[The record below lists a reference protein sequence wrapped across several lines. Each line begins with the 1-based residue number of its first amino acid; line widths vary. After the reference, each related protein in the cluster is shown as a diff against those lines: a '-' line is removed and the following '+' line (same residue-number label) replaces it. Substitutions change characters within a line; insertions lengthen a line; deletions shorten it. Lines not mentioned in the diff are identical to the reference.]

1 MPVTRC
7 RSGGELAE
15 SRDEIDRGTTRL
27 PHMANADQS
36 SAAAHQPPN
45 AARPGTVYL
54 VGAGPGDPS
63 LITVRAWE
71 LLASCDAIV
80 HDALVPRELL
90 AGDAQLHFVGKRGG
104 DERSAR
110 QEDINAT
117 LVDLARSGKA
127 VVRLKGG
134 DPFVFG
140 RGSEEA
146 EALALA
152 NVPFEVVP
160 GVTAGIAGPAYAG
173 IPVTHRGISTAV
185 TFVTG
190 NEDPAKGGSQLDWDA
205 VARSGATIVVYMGV
219 QRLPEIA
226 ASLERAGLSPDTP
239 AAAIQWATTGAQRT
253 VDGTLSTIV
262 REVRA
267 ASLEAPVVTVIGQV
281 VALRDRIR
289 WFDRSEIRPLLG
301 RRILV
306 TRPATQA
313 STLTDSLQML
323 GAVVRELPAVR
334 IEKLD
339 PGPLRD
345 ALDRLNEYRHIV
357 FTSPNAVRI
366 VWEVLLR
373 SGRDV
378 RALSGL
384 TVSAI
389 GPATSDALLTRGIT
403 ADVTPSQYVAERLL
417 DVLSERAD
425 LMGRRVLYPA
435 AADARDALPE
445 GLRRLG
451 ASVDVVAIYRSAVD
465 PEGARQMRAVVASDS
480 VDLVTLASGA
490 AARAYADA
498 LGPDLVT
505 RVPGVSIGPVTSK
518 AARDAGIP
526 VAGEAHVSTIQGLV
540 DAVVALTAREGSD
553 RRSGAHPS
561 RARSE
566 SGAAIEA
573 PTPRR
578 SS

>member
-1 MPVTRC
+1 MY
-7 RSGGELAE
+7 
-15 SRDEIDRGTTRL
+15 
-27 PHMANADQS
+27 
-36 SAAAHQPPN
+36 
-45 AARPGTVYL
+45 AARRGTVYL
-54 VGAGPGDPS
+54 VGAGPGDPG
-63 LITVRAWE
+63 LITVRARE

-80 HDALVPRELL
+80 HDALVPREFL

-110 QEDINAT
+110 QQDINAT
-117 LVDLARSGKA
+117 LIDLARSGKA

-146 EALALA
+146 QALAA
-152 NVPFEVVP
+152 ADVPFEVVP
-160 GVTAGIAGPAYAG
+160 GVTAGIAGAAYAG
-173 IPVTHRGISTAV
+173 IPVTHRGIATAV

-205 VARSGATIVVYMGV
+205 VARSGATIVLYMGV

-253 VDGTLSTIV
+253 VDGTLATIA

-267 ASLEAPVVTVIGQV
+267 AGLEAPVLTVIGRV
-281 VALRDRIR
+281 VALRDQIR
-289 WFDRSEIRPLLG
+289 WFDRLEVRPLLG

-313 STLTDSLQML
+313 SGLSDSLRML

-334 IEKLD
+334 IEPLD
-339 PGPLRD
+339 RGPLRD
-345 ALDRLNEYRHIV
+345 ALDRLNEYGHIV

-366 VWEVLLR
+366 VWEVLLC

-384 TVSAI
+384 IVSAI
-389 GPATSDALLTRGIT
+389 GPATRDALLTRGIT
-403 ADVTPSQYVAERLL
+403 ADVTPSQYVAEGLL
-417 DVLSERAD
+417 DALARRAD
-425 LMGRRVLYPA
+425 VQGRRVLYPA
-435 AADARDALPE
+435 AADARDALPL

-465 PEGARQMRAVVASDS
+465 ADGAGQMRAVVASGS

-490 AARAYADA
+490 AARAYAGA
-498 LGPDLVT
+498 VGPDLVT
-505 RVPGVSIGPVTSK
+505 RVPGVSIGPVTSE
-518 AARDAGIP
+518 AARAAGIR
-526 VAGEAHVSTIQGLV
+526 VAGEARVSTIQGLV
-540 DAVVALTAREGSD
+540 DAVVALSASD
-553 RRSGAHPS
+553 RSGGRSSGHPS
-561 RARSE
+561 LARSE
-566 SGAAIEA
+566 SGAVIEA
-573 PTPRR
+573 PTSERG
-578 SS
+578 S

>member
-1 MPVTRC
+1 
-7 RSGGELAE
+7 
-15 SRDEIDRGTTRL
+15 
-27 PHMANADQS
+27 MANADQS
-36 SAAAHQPPN
+36 SAAARRPMK
-45 AARPGTVYL
+45 AAQPGTVYL

-117 LVDLARSGKA
+117 LIDLARSGKA

-146 EALALA
+146 EALAA
-152 NVPFEVVP
+152 ADVPFEVVP

-173 IPVTHRGISTAV
+173 IPVTHRGISTTV

-190 NEDPAKGGSQLDWDA
+190 NEDPAKGGSQIDWSA
-205 VARSGATIVVYMGV
+205 IARSAGTIVIYMGV

-226 ASLERAGLSPDTP
+226 ASLTRAGLSADTP
-239 AAAIQWATTGAQRT
+239 AAAIQWATTGGQRT
-253 VDGTLSTIV
+253 VEGTLATIAG
-262 REVRA
+262 EVRA
-267 ASLEAPVVTVIGQV
+267 AGLEAPVLTVVGGV
-281 VALRDRIR
+281 VALRRTIR
-289 WFDRSEIRPLLG
+289 WFDRTEIRPLLG

-306 TRPATQA
+306 TRPTTQA
-313 STLTDSLQML
+313 STLSDSLRML

-339 PGPLRD
+339 PRPLRE
-345 ALDRLNEYRHIV
+345 AVDRLNEYRHIV
-357 FTSPNAVRI
+357 FTSPNAVQI
-366 VWEVLLR
+366 VWDVLLC

-384 TVSAI
+384 IVSAI
-389 GPATSDALLTRGIT
+389 GPATRDALLARGIT
-403 ADVTPSQYVAERLL
+403 ADVTPTRYVAEGLL
-417 DVLSERAD
+417 EALARRAD
-425 LMGRRVLYPA
+425 VEGRRVLYPA

-465 PEGARQMRAVVASDS
+465 ADGARQMRAAVASEAI
-480 VDLVTLASGA
+480 DLVTLASGA

-498 LGPDLVT
+498 VGPDLVT
-505 RVPGVSIGPVTSK
+505 CVPGVSIGPVTSK
-518 AARDAGIP
+518 AARAAGIP

-540 DAVVALTAREGSD
+540 DAVVALSAGDRSG
-553 RRSGAHPS
+553 RRSSAHPS
-561 RARSE
+561 PASE
-566 SGAAIEA
+566 SGAGIEA
-573 PTPRR
+573 STPERGP
-578 SS
+578 

>member
-1 MPVTRC
+1 
-7 RSGGELAE
+7 
-15 SRDEIDRGTTRL
+15 
-27 PHMANADQS
+27 MANADQS
-36 SAAAHQPPN
+36 PAAARHRMK

-90 AGDAQLHFVGKRGG
+90 SGSAQLHFVGKRGG

-110 QEDINAT
+110 QEDIHAT
-117 LVDLARSGKA
+117 LIDLARSGKA

-146 EALALA
+146 EALAA
-152 NVPFEVVP
+152 ADVPFEVVP

-173 IPVTHRGISTAV
+173 IPVTHRGISTTV

-190 NEDPAKGGSQLDWDA
+190 NEDPAKSGTQVDWSA
-205 VARSGATIVVYMGV
+205 IARSAGTIVLYMGV

-226 ASLERAGLSPDTP
+226 ASLTRAGLSADTP
-239 AAAIQWATTGAQRT
+239 AAAIQWATTGEQRT
-253 VDGTLSTIV
+253 VEGTLATIAG
-262 REVRA
+262 EVRA
-267 ASLEAPVVTVIGQV
+267 AGLEAPVVTVIGRV
-281 VALRDRIR
+281 VSLRRTIR
-289 WFDRSEIRPLLG
+289 WFDRTEIRPLLG

-313 STLTDSLQML
+313 SALSDSLRML

-334 IEKLD
+334 IERLD
-339 PGPLRD
+339 PGPLRE

-357 FTSPNAVRI
+357 FTSPNAVQM
-366 VWEVLLR
+366 VWDVLLC

-384 TVSAI
+384 VVSAI
-389 GPATSDALLTRGIT
+389 GPATRDALLTRGII
-403 ADVTPSQYVAERLL
+403 ADVTPTRFVAEGLL
-417 DVLSERAD
+417 EALSERAD
-425 LMGRRVLYPA
+425 LAERRVLYPA

-465 PEGARQMRAVVASDS
+465 ADGARQMRAAVASDS

-498 LGPDLVT
+498 VGPDLVA
-505 RVPGVSIGPVTSK
+505 RVPGVSIGPVTSQ
-518 AARDAGIP
+518 AARAAGIP
-526 VAGEAHVSTIQGLV
+526 IAAEARVSTMQGLV
-540 DAVVALTAREGSD
+540 DAVVALSAGDTAGV
-553 RRSGAHPS
+553 RSSAHPAP
-561 RARSE
+561 ARRE
-566 SGAAIEA
+566 SGAMIEA
-573 PTPRR
+573 PTSERG
-578 SS
+578 S